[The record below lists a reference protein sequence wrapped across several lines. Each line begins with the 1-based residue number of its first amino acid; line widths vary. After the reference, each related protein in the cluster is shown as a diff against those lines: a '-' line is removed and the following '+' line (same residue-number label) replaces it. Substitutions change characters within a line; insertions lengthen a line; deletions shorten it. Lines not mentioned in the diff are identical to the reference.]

1 MKLHLH
7 KDDIYM
13 HDSVP
18 LRRIACVKPEV
29 CRSKTLLH
37 INVSAEILSAQFC
50 LDVWEQER
58 LILQEDSNGFVDF
71 RWGLAS
77 ILLCL
82 SEIASPGIIYFL
94 NNVFFID
101 FLNWSFLYIWN
112 DTIRYPG
119 HMTCNLIC
127 DLIIYSFHF
136 STFPQSSCIGYSLY
150 KIMKMIIE
158 KLQTKI
164 FSCHFH
170 THTLGLRVRKM

>member
-77 ILLCL
+77 IFLYL

-101 FLNWSFLYIWN
+101 FLNWSFFIYMKWYYTLSRTHDLQLDLWF
-112 DTIRYPG
+112 D
-119 HMTCNLIC
+119 NLFISF
-127 DLIIYSFHF
+127 LNLPPIILHWK
-136 STFPQSSCIGYSLY
+136 FPI
-150 KIMKMIIE
+150 
-158 KLQTKI
+158 
-164 FSCHFH
+164 
-170 THTLGLRVRKM
+170 